1 MDIIKSSAEISNL
14 FENGQRINTPFF
26 TLIVLSDGK
35 QHGRNG
41 RAAFVAGK
49 RNGNAVWRNRAK
61 RRMRALFRDSADAF
75 DGMDAVFLARRN
87 INDASYDDLSAYLRK
102 AVKRAHK

>member
-61 RRMRALFRDSADAF
+61 RRMRALFRDSADDF
-75 DGMDAVFLARRN
+75 GGMAVVFLARRN
-87 INDASYDDLSAYLRK
+87 INNASYDDLSAHLRK